1 MQRLTK
7 KLQESLLSEIVIL
20 RKINHPNI
28 IRLHDII
35 EVNFDVSHLLSMVSV
50 FFFLYFPLES
60 SCLTPGKIHLVLE
73 YCRGGDL
80 SMYIHNH
87 GKVPEAT
94 AKHFMH
100 QLGMFSLLVS
110 FCLSSCGYNHHQV
123 GSYLIR
129 HISSTASGLSIL
141 REHNIIHRDLKPQN
155 LLLSSN
161 DNHAVL
167 KIADFGFARPLQPR
181 DLAETLCGSPLYMAP
196 EIMQLLKY
204 DAKADLWS
212 VGAILFQLVTGKTP
226 FSGNNQEQLRQNI
239 IKSNGLRF
247 PPDSRNLSA
256 ACVDLCQKLLRC
268 NPVERLTFEEF
279 FNHQFISERLSEGSL
294 RTSGLRDESGS
305 SPGRLTDESSQ
316 EDCLPFHLDDESSG
330 PDASPSFQSKRT
342 YTEPTPFAFPLD
354 ARIENRSDANASIA
368 RDICSRNRKPVFE
381 PDCTNSRLNCLRP
394 TSDVT
399 YRESPVVTETL
410 PSSRVMD
417 SQEIVEDYVIVPGPP
432 VEVSSSAGSVCHAA
446 NLPSRSGGS
455 PGKSMKDATLSS
467 PMPIAGVM
475 MGNTCGSLGSNSSA
489 PSGTSLGSVD
499 IGDASEQPSTD
510 CVTRIRSLQQCAS
523 AISEIIEC
531 GKCLEAFS
539 VQLVILAIWKQAV
552 NICHAQ
558 AASASEPNLSQETV
572 GKRGHITSHYLDILD
587 GRGTT
592 ALDGQVACS
601 TIEKDFLLEVGR
613 AEELARDLG
622 PVDGGTEMPDAVEI
636 IFQFALALGRY
647 GGVEELMGNMESA
660 ASLYAKA
667 VRLFFFLLVE
677 APSLILNPPL
687 SLTNADRMRLRN
699 YIDILNNRKGQS
711 RSMRM
716 ALLNCGEQTSF

>member
-1 MQRLTK
+1 MGSNRGRVIGDYKVCEQVGSGSFSVVWRATHRSTGSVFAIKEIQMQRLTK

-35 EVNFDVSHLLSMVSV
+35 E
-50 FFFLYFPLES
+50 
-60 SCLTPGKIHLVLE
+60 TPGKIHLVLE

-100 QLGMFSLLVS
+100 QL
-110 FCLSSCGYNHHQV
+110 
-123 GSYLIR
+123 
-129 HISSTASGLSIL
+129 ASGLSIL

-294 RTSGLRDESGS
+294 RTSGVRDESGS

-368 RDICSRNRKPVFE
+368 RDICSRNRKPVFGT
-381 PDCTNSRLNCLRP
+381 DCTNSKLNCLRP

-399 YRESPVVTETL
+399 YGESPVVTETL

-432 VEVSSSAGSVCHAA
+432 VEVSSSAGSVCQAA
-446 NLPSRSGGS
+446 NLPSRSDGS
-455 PGKSMKDATLSS
+455 QGKSMKDATLSS

-475 MGNTCGSLGSNSSA
+475 MGNMYGSLGSNSSA

-499 IGDASEQPSTD
+499 IGDVSEQPSTD

-523 AISEIIEC
+523 AISEIVTEKIEC

-572 GKRGHITSHYLDILD
+572 GRRGHITSHYIDILD
-587 GRGTT
+587 APRTT
-592 ALDGQVACS
+592 ALEGQVACS

-613 AEELARDLG
+613 AEELARELG

-716 ALLNCGEQTSF
+716 ALLNCGEQTSL